1 MYDPNGA
8 LQDTNVTIHDAT
20 VARLTVMLTCWQA
33 NAAMHNTN
41 AASHDT
47 TATSHDTNAASHNTT
62 ATSHDTTAIAPGAAR
77 ASRAD

>member
-47 TATSHDTNAASHNTT
+47 TATSHDT
-62 ATSHDTTAIAPGAAR
+62 TAIAPGAAR